1 LAILNV
7 CFGTKVNETL
17 SKMLSILLT
26 ARLGESVAVTTDP
39 YRIIIDLPRDI
50 KPDMIIET
58 LKGIRSDTVESLV
71 RLVIKNSSHMRWRF
85 VYVAKKFGAV
95 DKDADYKNV
104 NFSRLVEAYENSP
117 MFEEAIGKVL
127 WEDFDLDGTVEVV
140 RRIES
145 GDLEFQVCGLT
156 PIGRAGLSH
165 SKELITPQRADHS
178 ILMALKKRL
187 EEEQMHMSCLNC
199 SAQWRL
205 RIREAPKALICP
217 KCGGHMIAALNS
229 YNKDLV
235 KLVKKKGLSEDEEK
249 ELRKLFKNASLVLKN
264 GKKAMTAL
272 AGRGIG
278 PDTAGRVLA
287 GFYDNEDDFL
297 RDILSAEVN
306 YAKTKRFWD

>member
-1 LAILNV
+1 
-7 CFGTKVNETL
+7 
-17 SKMLSILLT
+17 
-26 ARLGESVAVTTDP
+26 
-39 YRIIIDLPRDI
+39 
-50 KPDMIIET
+50 
-58 LKGIRSDTVESLV
+58 
-71 RLVIKNSSHMRWRF
+71 
-85 VYVAKKFGAV
+85 
-95 DKDADYKNV
+95 
-104 NFSRLVEAYENSP
+104 
-117 MFEEAIGKVL
+117 
-127 WEDFDLDGTVEVV
+127 
-140 RRIES
+140 
-145 GDLEFQVCGLT
+145 VCGLT